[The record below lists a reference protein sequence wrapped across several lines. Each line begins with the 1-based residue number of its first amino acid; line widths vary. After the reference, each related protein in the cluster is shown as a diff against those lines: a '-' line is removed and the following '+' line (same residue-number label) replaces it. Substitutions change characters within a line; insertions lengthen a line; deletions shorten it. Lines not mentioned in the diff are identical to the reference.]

1 MGLYGDKS
9 DYQELVKKNISRAK
23 ILYGLSEED
32 SKEVIKLLNEKDK
45 IIEENGFWA
54 NFKLKIL
61 LEFYL
66 IKYEKITELNFKLL
80 CFKVPSTVVNKSS
93 SISSNLPFRIF
104 S

>member
-32 SKEVIKLLNEKDK
+32 SKDVIKLLNEKDK

-54 NFKLKIL
+54 NFKLKKIDKK
-61 LEFYL
+61 
-66 IKYEKITELNFKLL
+66 IEKIKINSKKTIKIH
-80 CFKVPSTVVNKSS
+80 K
-93 SISSNLPFRIF
+93 
-104 S
+104 

>member
-45 IIEENGFWA
+45 IIEENGFWT
-54 NFKLKIL
+54 NFKLKKIDKK
-61 LEFYL
+61 
-66 IKYEKITELNFKLL
+66 IEKI
-80 CFKVPSTVVNKSS
+80 
-93 SISSNLPFRIF
+93 RIN
-104 S
+104 SKKNN

>member
-9 DYQELVKKNISRAK
+9 DYQELVKENISRAK

-54 NFKLKIL
+54 NFKLKKIDKK
-61 LEFYL
+61 
-66 IKYEKITELNFKLL
+66 IEKIKINSK
-80 CFKVPSTVVNKSS
+80 KN
-93 SISSNLPFRIF
+93 N
-104 S
+104 

>member
-1 MGLYGDKS
+1 MLLYGYKS

-54 NFKLKIL
+54 NFKLKKIDKK
-61 LEFYL
+61 
-66 IKYEKITELNFKLL
+66 IEKIKINSK
-80 CFKVPSTVVNKSS
+80 KN
-93 SISSNLPFRIF
+93 N
-104 S
+104 

>member
-54 NFKLKIL
+54 NFKLKKINKK
-61 LEFYL
+61 
-66 IKYEKITELNFKLL
+66 IEKIKINSK
-80 CFKVPSTVVNKSS
+80 KN
-93 SISSNLPFRIF
+93 N
-104 S
+104 